1 MIDLRRFAQRI
12 LDAVRE
18 LVVGARQVERA
29 AKRFRQWGARTC
41 DNNSFPH
48 GFPFRISVFIW
59 MISHRAH
66 RGHRGVTTPLCPLC
80 ALWLIFFIHLKN
92 AVNHCLVTNRLRLFN
107 RSTIA
112 SGAFSGEP
120 ASKGGC
126 GSYSMLN

>member
-66 RGHRGVTTPLCPLC
+66 RGHRGVTTPLCS
-80 ALWLIFFIHLKN
+80 LWP
-92 AVNHCLVTNRLRLFN
+92 AVANILHTPEKRCKSLSRHESAADF
-107 RSTIA
+107 
-112 SGAFSGEP
+112 
-120 ASKGGC
+120 
-126 GSYSMLN
+126 